1 MNISAPF
8 IRRPVATI
16 LLTVGVALCGG
27 VAFIMLPVAPL
38 PRVDVP
44 AIFVSAQLPGASP
57 EVMASTVATPLERH
71 LGAIA
76 DVDDMTSS
84 SSVGSANIQL
94 TFGVDRDIDGAA
106 RDVQAAIV
114 AAHADLPSALT
125 HNPSYKKINSALF
138 PVMAIAMTSDV
149 LTQGQIYDAADAVI
163 SQRLSQIQG
172 VGGVNVN
179 GSALPAVRV
188 EINPQALSKYGIG
201 LQDVRAAISNA
212 NANAPKGA
220 IESTDSHYQIYTND
234 NARDAAPYRNLIIA
248 NRNGAVV
255 RLGDVAQVL
264 DMDEGATENVRTYG
278 LYNGKPAVFVTIYQQ
293 PGANVIE
300 MIDAVKAE
308 LPSLKNS
315 IDPKIDLVVTFDRSV
330 TIRASLRQ
338 VEETLLLAVAMVIL
352 VVYVFLNSYRAAL
365 IPALVVPVSLIGT
378 FGAMYLLD
386 YTLDNF
392 SLMAL
397 TIATGFV
404 VDDAIVVMENT
415 TRHIEAGMGRLAA
428 AMLGAREV
436 GFTVLSMSLSLI
448 AVFIPFMFAGGI
460 VGKIFREFTVT
471 LSVSILISLVIS
483 LTTTPMMC
491 SLLLERES
499 ERRPSRF
506 ARAFEREFERLRRG
520 YERTLDWA
528 LRHPRT
534 MMLMLLAT
542 IGFNVY
548 LYIVIP
554 KGFFPQQDTGQL
566 QGGIRGDAS
575 SSFQLM
581 KRKLQEVAKIV
592 EDDPAVSTVTGSVGG
607 GGFGP
612 PSGGPSANLTI
623 ALKPLAERRIPADQ
637 IIARLRPK
645 LARVQGVSTFLQAV
659 QDIGGGGGRS
669 ANSQYQYTLLGDDLL
684 ELRTWSQKLRAA
696 LQDLPE
702 LTDVDTDLQ
711 PGGLEAD
718 LIVDRDTAS
727 RLGLTEIQ
735 IDNALGDAFAQ
746 AQVSTIYNPFSP
758 QQYHVVMEVAP
769 EFWQNPD
776 VLNELY
782 ISTAGGAVSG
792 TQSTQAVAGTTTI
805 GTTAA
810 TTPGAAAATA
820 AAIAGDTAR
829 NAALN
834 SLANAGRGNT
844 STGSAVSVSTET
856 VVPFSAFSRFTIGTT
871 PVSVNH
877 TGTSVSTA
885 ISFNLP
891 DGEALG
897 KALAAIDA
905 KMNQIHVP
913 VSIHGGTYGTAR
925 LFQQSNSNTPLMLV
939 AALLAIYVVLG
950 VLYESYSQPLTI
962 LSTLPSAGVGALLAL
977 LATGTEFS
985 LIAFLGILLL
995 IGIVK
1000 KNAIMMV
1007 DFALEAE
1014 RTLGMDPRAAI
1025 AHACSLR
1032 FRPIMM
1038 TTCAAIAGALPLAL
1052 AYGDGT
1058 EMRRPLGISIVGGLL
1073 VSQILTVYT
1082 TPVVYLYVHR
1092 YWKHLKEGKYRM
1104 LVAGSLM
1111 LAAGCAVG
1119 PDYQRPPFQTTETFK
1134 EQADWKPSEPNDA
1147 LDRGPWWTLF
1157 GDDDLSQLEAQ
1168 VDISNENVKSA
1179 LAAYDQAA
1187 ALVAQARAGLWPS
1200 IAATVGAQRG
1210 ATATANSRTTVSAG
1224 LSASWTLDIWGQLR
1238 RTVESDRA
1246 SAQASAAALAA
1257 AKLSAQ
1263 GTLAT
1268 DYFELR
1274 AQDQLERI
1282 LEDIVEAEQR
1292 SLKIT
1297 QSRYK
1302 FGVAAKADV
1311 VTAQTQLLNS
1321 QAQQINAKIQRATLE
1336 HAIAVLLGKQPA
1348 AFALPPTSMRSDVPT
1363 VPAGVPSA
1371 LLERRPDVAEAERRM
1386 AASNAQIG
1394 VAKSAYFPAL
1404 TLSGSDDYAHGAF
1417 SGLLNAPNRIWSVG
1431 PQLAETLIDGGLRRA
1446 QVAGA
1451 RAAYDASVANY
1462 RQTVLTG
1469 FEQVEDELVTLRVL
1483 EQQAVVEDAA
1493 VVASK
1498 EAERLTL
1505 NQYKAGT
1512 VPYSSVIT
1520 AQTTRLSSEESALT
1534 VLSDRLQASVALIEA
1549 LGGGWST
1556 AKL

>member
-1 MNISAPF
+1 MNVSAPF
-8 IRRPVATI
+8 IKRPVATI
-16 LLTVGVALCGG
+16 LLTVGVALCGV
-27 VAFIMLPVAPL
+27 VAFMLLPVAPL
-38 PRVDVP
+38 PRIDVP

-84 SSVGSANIQL
+84 SGVGTANIQL

-106 RDVQAAIV
+106 RDVEAAIV
-114 AAHADLPSALT
+114 ASHADLPSALT
-125 HNPSYKKINSALF
+125 RNPSYRKINSALF

-188 EINPQALSKYGIG
+188 EINPQSLSKYGIG

-220 IESTDSHYQIYTND
+220 IESGGSHYQIYTND

-255 RLGDVAQVL
+255 RLGDVAEVL
-264 DMDEGATENVRTYG
+264 DMQDGATENVRTYG
-278 LYNGKPAVFVTIYQQ
+278 LYNGKPAVFVTVFQQ

-308 LPSLKNS
+308 LPGLKNS
-315 IDPKIDLVVTFDRSV
+315 IDPKIDLVVTFDRSI

-352 VVYVFLNSYRAAL
+352 VVYIFLNSWRAAL

-415 TRHIEAGMGRLAA
+415 TRHIDAGMGRMAA
-428 AMLGAREV
+428 ALKGAREV
-436 GFTVLSMSLSLI
+436 GFTVVSMSLSLV

-471 LSVSILISLVIS
+471 LSVSIMISLVVS

-491 SLLLERES
+491 SLLLERET
-499 ERRPSRF
+499 ERQPSRF
-506 ARAFEREFERLRRG
+506 ARAFDRGFERLRGG

-528 LRHPRT
+528 LHHPRT
-534 MMLMLLAT
+534 MMLLLGAT
-542 IGFNVY
+542 IIFNVY
-548 LYIVIP
+548 LYVVIP

-581 KRKLQEVAKIV
+581 KRKLEQVAKIV
-592 EDDPAVSTVTGSVGG
+592 EDDPAVSTVTGSVGA

-612 PSGGPSANLTI
+612 NGGGGASANLTI
-623 ALKPLAERRIPADQ
+623 ALKPRGERHIDAEQ
-637 IIARLRPK
+637 VIARLRPK
-645 LARVQGVSTFLQAV
+645 LARVEGVSSYLQSV

-669 ANSQYQYTLLGDDLL
+669 ANSQYQYTLLGDDLV
-684 ELRTWSQKLRAA
+684 ELRTWSQKLRAV

-718 LIVDRDTAS
+718 LIVDRDMAS
-727 RLGLTEIQ
+727 RLGLTETQ
-735 IDNALGDAFAQ
+735 IDNELGDAFAQ
-746 AQVSTIYNPFSP
+746 AQVSNIYNPFSP

-782 ISTAGGAVSG
+782 ISTSGGAVSG
-792 TQSTQAVAGTTTI
+792 TESTQAVAGTTSTVASSATSVSTSSASASA
-805 GTTAA
+805 GSGATSTTAA
-810 TTPGAAAATA
+810 AV
-820 AAIAGDTAR
+820 AGDAAR

-844 STGSAVSVSTET
+844 STGSAVSVSQET
-856 VVPFSAFSRFTIGTT
+856 VVPLAAFSHFAVGTT

-891 DGEALG
+891 DGESLG
-897 KALAAIDA
+897 TALAAIDK

-913 VSIHGGTYGTAR
+913 VSIHGGAYGTAR
-925 LFQQSNSNTPLMLV
+925 LFQQSNSNAPLMLI
-939 AALLAIYVVLG
+939 AALLAIYLVLG
-950 VLYESYSQPLTI
+950 ILYESYSQPLTI

-977 LATGTEFS
+977 LATRTEFS

-1025 AHACSLR
+1025 AHACTLR

-1038 TTCAAIAGALPLAL
+1038 TTCAAIAGALPLAI
-1052 AYGDGT
+1052 ASGDGT
-1058 EMRRPLGISIVGGLL
+1058 EMRRPLGIAIVGGLI
-1073 VSQILTVYT
+1073 VSQLLTVYT

-1092 YWKHLKEGKYRM
+1092 YFKHLKRGKY
-1104 LVAGSLM
+1104 A
-1111 LAAGCAVG
+1111 
-1119 PDYQRPPFQTTETFK
+1119 PP
-1134 EQADWKPSEPNDA
+1134 AP
-1147 LDRGPWWTLF
+1147 
-1157 GDDDLSQLEAQ
+1157 
-1168 VDISNENVKSA
+1168 
-1179 LAAYDQAA
+1179 
-1187 ALVAQARAGLWPS
+1187 
-1200 IAATVGAQRG
+1200 
-1210 ATATANSRTTVSAG
+1210 
-1224 LSASWTLDIWGQLR
+1224 
-1238 RTVESDRA
+1238 
-1246 SAQASAAALAA
+1246 
-1257 AKLSAQ
+1257 
-1263 GTLAT
+1263 
-1268 DYFELR
+1268 
-1274 AQDQLERI
+1274 
-1282 LEDIVEAEQR
+1282 
-1292 SLKIT
+1292 
-1297 QSRYK
+1297 
-1302 FGVAAKADV
+1302 
-1311 VTAQTQLLNS
+1311 
-1321 QAQQINAKIQRATLE
+1321 
-1336 HAIAVLLGKQPA
+1336 PA
-1348 AFALPPTSMRSDVPT
+1348 AR
-1363 VPAGVPSA
+1363 G
-1371 LLERRPDVAEAERRM
+1371 
-1386 AASNAQIG
+1386 G
-1394 VAKSAYFPAL
+1394 
-1404 TLSGSDDYAHGAF
+1404 GSFG
-1417 SGLLNAPNRIWSVG
+1417 
-1431 PQLAETLIDGGLRRA
+1431 
-1446 QVAGA
+1446 
-1451 RAAYDASVANY
+1451 
-1462 RQTVLTG
+1462 
-1469 FEQVEDELVTLRVL
+1469 
-1483 EQQAVVEDAA
+1483 
-1493 VVASK
+1493 
-1498 EAERLTL
+1498 
-1505 NQYKAGT
+1505 
-1512 VPYSSVIT
+1512 
-1520 AQTTRLSSEESALT
+1520 
-1534 VLSDRLQASVALIEA
+1534 
-1549 LGGGWST
+1549 LGGRPAEPAT
-1556 AKL
+1556 